1 MFKLET
7 KSKHPIQTHCKVR
20 KTLDTI
26 LLYAKKKPIEFSC
39 FPTPRSLFKKG
50 QVSWPDIEKYTL
62 SVAIYDVNTIPV
74 RGEHWIK
81 ATLSDI
87 TQQYSVYF

>member
-7 KSKHPIQTHCKVR
+7 KSKHPIQTHSKVR

-39 FPTPRSLFKKG
+39 FKLHLEVSLKKG
-50 QVSWPDIEKYTL
+50 KYPGRILKSILCLLL
-62 SVAIYDVNTIPV
+62 SMM
-74 RGEHWIK
+74 
-81 ATLSDI
+81 
-87 TQQYSVYF
+87 